1 MKRQIR
7 QGVFETNSSS
17 VHSLT
22 MCSKE
27 EYERWENGE
36 LLFDRWGHKFID
48 VNSHEVDEDCYT
60 EKRYWDNTDYET
72 FYEEYTTPSGET
84 VVAFGYYG
92 ADY

>member
-27 EYERWENGE
+27 EYERWEIGE
-36 LLFDRWGHKFID
+36 LLFDRCSDRFID
-48 VNSHEVDEDCYT
+48 ANSPEADEDCYT
-60 EKRYWDNTDYET
+60 EKEYWDNTDYET
-72 FYEEYTTPSGET
+72 FYEEYSTKSGET